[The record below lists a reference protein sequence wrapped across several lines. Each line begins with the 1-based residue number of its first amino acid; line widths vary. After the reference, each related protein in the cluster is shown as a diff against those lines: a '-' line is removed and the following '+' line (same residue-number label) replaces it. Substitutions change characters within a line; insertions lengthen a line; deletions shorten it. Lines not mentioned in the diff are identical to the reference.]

1 MKTTHP
7 SKVCDSFVA
16 KEPETP
22 GKIETSVGS
31 EPSKDTKSP
40 TEPEIKPGW
49 LSEFV
54 RLRVTL
60 K

>member
-1 MKTTHP
+1 MLATH
-7 SKVCDSFVA
+7 SSNACNSCAA

-31 EPSKDTKSP
+31 EPSKDTETP

-49 LSEFV
+49 LV
-54 RLRVTL
+54 V
-60 K
+60 